1 MYPHISPSDFGSFSK
16 YFLMFIKTELSD
28 LLVRPRETRNE
39 LSLGTMFD
47 FLSLFNKC
55 EYLYFIQQH
64 SIPLDKKRINPDE
77 VRKHFLKSCN
87 CKQNKM
93 DKKILCFDSDLKN
106 LRWKV
111 RSLHY
116 LYIYTY
122 VTVVFRKD
130 VVNKKSRRMRN
141 QRLNQP

>member
-1 MYPHISPSDFGSFSK
+1 MLYFITILITDICLFSQFVFTQK
-16 YFLMFIKTELSD
+16 QTYFLCAPIGRDNRCVNVPSYFSFRFWFFFKIFPYVYKDRAFRFTRTTS
-28 LLVRPRETRNE
+28 RNE
-39 LSLGTMFD
+39 LSLGKMFD
-47 FLSLFNKC
+47 YLSLFNKC

-106 LRWKV
+106 LR
-111 RSLHY
+111 
-116 LYIYTY
+116 
-122 VTVVFRKD
+122 
-130 VVNKKSRRMRN
+130 
-141 QRLNQP
+141 